1 MFDLI
6 IRSALA
12 QDCRNIARLFLIG
25 SEGLAEFIVGRAYKS
40 RETIIDVGAHRCVR
54 KKVPLSFENCILV
67 ETATQRGLLHASPRL
82 SVVVLQRNQAAMRF
96 YRRVGFIKINR
107 APLCPHPAL
116 PVWTGDAV
124 LLTKSMDKRSK
135 MSESK
140 SQEK

>member
-1 MFDLI
+1 LT
-6 IRSALA
+6 
-12 QDCRNIARLFLIG
+12 G

-40 RETIIDVGAHRCVR
+40 RETIIDVGAHRCY
-54 KKVPLSFENCILV
+54 ILV

-107 APLCPHPAL
+107 APLCLHPAL
-116 PVWTGDAV
+116 PVWTGEAV